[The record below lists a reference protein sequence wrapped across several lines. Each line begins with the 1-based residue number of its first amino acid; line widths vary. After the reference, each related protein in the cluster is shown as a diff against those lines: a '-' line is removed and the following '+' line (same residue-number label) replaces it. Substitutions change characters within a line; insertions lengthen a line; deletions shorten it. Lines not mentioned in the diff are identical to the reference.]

1 VHIWDALTPIEEVV
15 RALDDVVRAGK
26 ALYVGVSDTPAWV
39 VAKAVTLA
47 DARGWSPFVALQIP
61 YSLIDRSVERELLP
75 MARGLDLAVTAWS
88 PLGDG
93 LLSGR
98 YGSDRAQP
106 DDSRIA
112 GVAAHRLNKCNL
124 RIVDAVNT
132 VAKDRGESS
141 AQIAIAWIRA
151 QQHRAEIIPIV
162 GVRTPAQLA
171 DNLGALKI
179 ELTADE
185 LAHLNTE
192 SAIELGFPHDFGGF
206 QLAYGSTLPMI
217 DNHRPQFEVP
227 LGPPVR

>member
-1 VHIWDALTPIEEVV
+1 MV
-15 RALDDVVRAGK
+15 
-26 ALYVGVSDTPAWV
+26 
-39 VAKAVTLA
+39 
-47 DARGWSPFVALQIP
+47 
-61 YSLIDRSVERELLP
+61 
-75 MARGLDLAVTAWS
+75 